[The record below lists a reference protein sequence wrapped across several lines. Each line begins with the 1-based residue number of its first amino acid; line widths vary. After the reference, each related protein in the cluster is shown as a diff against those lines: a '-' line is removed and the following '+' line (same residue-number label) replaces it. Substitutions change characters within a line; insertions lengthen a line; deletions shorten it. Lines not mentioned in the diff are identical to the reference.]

1 MRRALRAAL
10 SPLPTVERAA
20 IASALGLDR
29 CRLVGDDL
37 LGPSGSAGSRRRSG
51 GELGCLRR
59 VDLLLDSIGWSLNLE
74 LCVDLGVDL
83 VLRRLLNVG
92 LCLLIWVGK
101 YVLVVLLGRREQQAG
116 FDLGAGACLTT
127 PRKLPEDLLAAARN
141 LVSILSSA
149 LGERVGKSFHLQ
161 HVEQSIL
168 TPDNLVEALGDAGA
182 DDALLVPRAAADR
195 PGRSSDARLAVEWV
209 VAVGIRFRNAVLGV
223 GVNLEGLSLNLS
235 RQALQLVLLGARL
248 PWALLSA
255 EQVARDRIDVFV
267 ILIRMLLRGS
277 LGWGWEGKR
286 SLT

>member
-92 LCLLIWVGK
+92 LYLLIRVGK

-116 FDLGAGACLTT
+116 SDLGAGACLTT
-127 PRKLPEDLLAAARN
+127 LRKLPEDLLAAARN
-141 LVSILSSA
+141 
-149 LGERVGKSFHLQ
+149 
-161 HVEQSIL
+161 
-168 TPDNLVEALGDAGA
+168 
-182 DDALLVPRAAADR
+182 
-195 PGRSSDARLAVEWV
+195 
-209 VAVGIRFRNAVLGV
+209 
-223 GVNLEGLSLNLS
+223 
-235 RQALQLVLLGARL
+235 
-248 PWALLSA
+248 
-255 EQVARDRIDVFV
+255 
-267 ILIRMLLRGS
+267 
-277 LGWGWEGKR
+277 
-286 SLT
+286 